1 MATRIRTQRRWRKM
15 VLAQQASGLNPGA
28 YCSKENICPTSF
40 YAWRKRLGMKQES
53 GAIALLGAKN
63 CESRDP
69 SMGFMQVRPPETATI
84 GTIRIEMPNG
94 YRVAMDDVGQDGLK
108 KLLELLQCI

>member
-53 GAIALLGAKN
+53 RGTTLLRTEN

-69 SMGFMQVRPPETATI
+69 SKGFMQVRPPETT
-84 GTIRIEMPNG
+84 TIRAIRVELPNG
-94 YRVAMDDVGQDGLK
+94 YRVAMDYIDQEDLK
-108 KLLELLQCI
+108 KLLELLRCM